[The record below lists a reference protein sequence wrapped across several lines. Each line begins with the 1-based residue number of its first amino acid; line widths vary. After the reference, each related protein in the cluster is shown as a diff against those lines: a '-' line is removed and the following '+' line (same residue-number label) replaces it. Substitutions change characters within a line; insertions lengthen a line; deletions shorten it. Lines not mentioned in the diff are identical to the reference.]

1 MRSGALPDPSAAV
14 VPSSVWRGEGS
25 PLMSLTLHLSTL
37 MSRSTADR
45 PLIVPQ
51 AQFLIFDKM
60 REEGYGVGIEDVRLP
75 VEMAVPSAQVG
86 RIIGKKGQNVRE
98 LQRSTGTV
106 IKLPQPPED
115 GIAPEE
121 TVVHMVGPFYSV
133 QSAQRRIRALVSQ
146 GAPPPA
152 GRPPR
157 AHLSPSDQPP
167 LPQPPQPLV

>member
-1 MRSGALPDPSAAV
+1 
-14 VPSSVWRGEGS
+14 
-25 PLMSLTLHLSTL
+25 
-37 MSRSTADR
+37 
-45 PLIVPQ
+45 
-51 AQFLIFDKM
+51 M

-75 VEMAVPSAQVG
+75 VEMTVPSAQVG

-121 TVVHMVGPFYSV
+121 TLVHLVGPFYSV

-146 GAPPPA
+146 GAPPA

-157 AHLSPSDQPP
+157 APLSPPP
-167 LPQPPQPLV
+167 SHGAPPPPPPQPLV

>member
-1 MRSGALPDPSAAV
+1 M
-14 VPSSVWRGEGS
+14 
-25 PLMSLTLHLSTL
+25 
-37 MSRSTADR
+37 
-45 PLIVPQ
+45 
-51 AQFLIFDKM
+51 IFDKM

-115 GIAPEE
+115 GTSPEE

-133 QSAQRRIRALVSQ
+133 QSAQRRIRALVMQ
-146 GAPPPA
+146 GAPPA
-152 GRPPR
+152 GRVPRPPV
-157 AHLSPSDQPP
+157 SPPSPP
-167 LPQPPQPLV
+167 SQPLSQPSPLV